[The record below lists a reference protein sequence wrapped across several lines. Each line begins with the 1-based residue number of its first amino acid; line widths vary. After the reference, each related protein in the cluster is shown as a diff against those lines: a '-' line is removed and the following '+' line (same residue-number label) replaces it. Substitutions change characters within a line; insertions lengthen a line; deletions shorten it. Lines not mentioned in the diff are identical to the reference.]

1 MMALA
6 YLDTMHLVASDLP
19 SEGIHKDG
27 LTKANRPAV
36 CSWSPIFAGQETKT

>member
-6 YLDTMHLVASDLP
+6 YLDTMHLVASDLQ
-19 SEGIHKDG
+19 SEGAHTDLK
-27 LTKANRPAV
+27 KANRPSV